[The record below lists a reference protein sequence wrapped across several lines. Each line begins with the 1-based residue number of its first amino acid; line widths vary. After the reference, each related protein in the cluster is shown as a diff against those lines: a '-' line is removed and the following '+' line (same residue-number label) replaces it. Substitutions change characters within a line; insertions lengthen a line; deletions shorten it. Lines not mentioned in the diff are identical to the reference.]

1 MTNLTKTFQHIFTNN
16 VWGDSE
22 SVSGPG
28 STVAA
33 TDHLRKHLENIFTTL
48 NIKTIVDAPC
58 GDLNWMQHLNYK
70 FDSYIGID
78 IVPDLVEK
86 LRGQFP
92 SRQFQV
98 NNIVTDI
105 LPFADVIFCRDCLVH
120 LPIDSI
126 ESAIANFKR
135 SGFKYLMSTTFPKYQ
150 TNSNISA
157 GDWRPINLQI
167 EPFSLSRPLTLVAET
182 PNAVG
187 HYADKSIGVWC
198 L

>member
-1 MTNLTKTFQHIFTNN
+1 MKNLTTTFQHIFTNN

-58 GDLNWMQHLNYK
+58 GDLNWMQHLSYK

-135 SGFKYLMSTTFPKYQ
+135 AGFKYLMSTTFPKCQ